1 MLIIN
6 WKLPRAYRL
15 IKHCTIDLSS
25 CREISCPWTRLY
37 SGPLTVS
44 PFPWQFTQR
53 PFPSRHPRSVT
64 RCLGPATALKATGAD
79 SPANKKQSRKQVLS
93 HKENPFQ
100 LDVLLEH
107 FMITTFEVVVK
118 SAAAYM
124 KLLLFFFF
132 LSFKATSQQ
141 KRLLWSWKTIPVH
154 CGVVQA
160 CKTAAGLCSC
170 LTYCCGPAHRSLM
183 GSMER

>member
-132 LSFKATSQQ
+132 WASRQLHNKSGSCEAGRRFLFTAVWFKLV
-141 KRLLWSWKTIPVH
+141 KLL
-154 CGVVQA
+154 
-160 CKTAAGLCSC
+160 GLCSC